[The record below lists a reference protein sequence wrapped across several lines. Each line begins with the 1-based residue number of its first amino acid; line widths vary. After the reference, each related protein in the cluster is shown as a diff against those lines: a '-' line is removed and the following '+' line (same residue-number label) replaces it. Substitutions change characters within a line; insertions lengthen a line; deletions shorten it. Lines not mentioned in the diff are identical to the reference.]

1 MALVIIRKLSL
12 TALANTLTA
21 QFCTVHS
28 SVAHRARKVSLRTG
42 CISGTLSP
50 HPLGKRCEPAST
62 PGRDPSN
69 PYRHGLGCGRFTYRS
84 WNGDPTNPQRYQ
96 RITMRKMIGIA
107 LASIGGIGATV
118 GAIYASNEW
127 GKGLIFYVWK
137 LVAGRADG
145 AHRINVSEGS
155 IYYETYGAGSPV
167 LVLHGGLG
175 SLESMSYQIMALS
188 TSHYVVAPDSRGHGR
203 STDSSTSLSYSVMA
217 DDMLKILDRLQMRR
231 VDVVGWSDGG
241 IIGLDLAMRYPDRIR
256 RLVAISANYDVN
268 GLVEIP
274 RSVGEIP
281 RRPLR
286 YALFAADPAQWPT
299 LYRKVVT
306 MWQTQPHYTLN
317 DLMRIKAPTL
327 IMAGERDI
335 VKRQHT
341 DELAKSISDSQE
353 FIIQGGTHAAI
364 YEKPEVANS
373 RILMFLDGGNQ

>member
-1 MALVIIRKLSL
+1 M
-12 TALANTLTA
+12 
-21 QFCTVHS
+21 
-28 SVAHRARKVSLRTG
+28 
-42 CISGTLSP
+42 
-50 HPLGKRCEPAST
+50 
-62 PGRDPSN
+62 
-69 PYRHGLGCGRFTYRS
+69 
-84 WNGDPTNPQRYQ
+84 
-96 RITMRKMIGIA
+96 GIA

-127 GKGLIFYVWK
+127 GKGLSFYVWK
-137 LVAGRADG
+137 LVAGKVHG
-145 AHRINVSEGS
+145 AHRINVNEGS
-155 IYYETYGAGSPV
+155 VYYETYGAGSPV

-175 SLESMSYQIMALS
+175 SLESMSYQIMALA

-217 DDMLKILDRLQMRR
+217 DDMLQVLDRLQMGR

-256 RLVAISANYDVN
+256 RLIAISANYDVN

-286 YALFAADPAQWPT
+286 YALFASDPAQWPT

-317 DLMRIKAPTL
+317 DLRRIKVPTL